1 MSGQVTEVGTKACRS
16 HQGRARAV
24 HGSGTGTLCVSA
36 VLTSRGRRWLQ
47 GPDTRAN
54 AATSPPIPPSTSRS
68 NAVDEPPAKD
78 FCRKDESEDA
88 EPSSDQSRLLVSI
101 LLGPHTAS
109 VSERPRP
116 LQRIDRSVDVGT

>member
-1 MSGQVTEVGTKACRS
+1 
-16 HQGRARAV
+16 
-24 HGSGTGTLCVSA
+24 
-36 VLTSRGRRWLQ
+36 
-47 GPDTRAN
+47 
-54 AATSPPIPPSTSRS
+54 
-68 NAVDEPPAKD
+68 VDEPPAKD